1 MIIELGGD
9 EANMEFKQEAFEEHY
24 EAGDQIGRWVVA
36 EPGDVGSALYSLNL
50 WKRIPVLL
58 RPPVP

>member
-24 EAGDQIGRWVVA
+24 EAGDQIGRWV
-36 EPGDVGSALYSLNL
+36 GDNVGTHGL
-50 WKRIPVLL
+50 
-58 RPPVP
+58 